1 MVVKSRVENCAE
13 NVVVVIVVVL
23 ATDVLEVS
31 VASSLMT
38 LTHSIVKKNYVLMPS
53 ARVEVNHC

>member
-38 LTHSIVKKNYVLMPS
+38 PTHSSSKKFCPDTK
-53 ARVEVNHC
+53 R